1 MKKKMLFILL
11 VLLGLS
17 WGQILWAQPTI
28 KNPATPRSG
37 QWAGR
42 QLELIKLLSISDEG
56 QSQFFFSFPG
66 RVAVASDGSIFK
78 TDEGALF
85 KFSPEGRFLGSLL
98 THGQGPGEISKYIHI
113 HLQGDKIWVLDYLQQ
128 KLFII
133 DLEGRLLKE
142 IRSLPSINFFCG
154 LKDNQPLFAIEKWP
168 PLKERK
174 SRLHNIIKKICLFSP
189 ETKNLREIFSFSFK
203 RFLIAG
209 GGAMNWEPAIT
220 ELSPDGRLLF
230 INSSQEYRISV
241 VDLEQ
246 GQVKFIFTRP
256 YQRVKHK
263 LSAIEKEFI
272 KKHKAPPKKYKND
285 IQTII
290 AWPERICVKTS
301 TVDPKKGRLY
311 DVFDFEGH
319 YLDCFYLPAGLHPEW
334 LEKDILYATKT
345 DPDGSIY
352 IVKYKIANL
361 KP

>member
-1 MKKKMLFILL
+1 MKKKKFFTLL

-17 WGQILWAQPTI
+17 WGDFLLAQPVI
-28 KNPATPRSG
+28 KNPAAPPSG
-37 QWAGR
+37 DRAGR
-42 QLELIKLLSISDEG
+42 QLQLVELLSITDKG

-66 RVAVASDGSIFK
+66 RVTVAPDGSIFK

-85 KFSPEGRFLGSLL
+85 KFSPEGHFLGSLL
-98 THGQGPGEISKYIHI
+98 TQGQGPGEISKYIHL
-113 HLQGDKIWVLDYLQQ
+113 HLQGDRIWILDYLQR
-128 KLFII
+128 KLLIT

-154 LKDNQPLFAIEKWP
+154 LKDNQPLFALEEWP

-174 SRLHNIIKKICLFSP
+174 SRLQNIIKKICLFSP
-189 ETKNLREIFSFSFK
+189 ETKNLREIFSFTFK

-230 INSSQEYRISV
+230 INSTQEYRISV
-241 VDLEQ
+241 VDLER
-246 GQVKFIFTRP
+246 GQVRFIFTRP
-256 YQRVKHK
+256 YQRVRHK
-263 LSAIEKEFI
+263 LSPLEKEFI
-272 KKHKAPPKKYKND
+272 KKHKAPQRKYKND

-290 AWPERICVKTS
+290 AWSDRIWVKTS
-301 TVDPKKGRLY
+301 TEDQNKGRLY
-311 DVFDFEGH
+311 DVFDYEGH

-352 IVKYKIANL
+352 IVKYKIVNL